1 MDQDPAE
8 RPSASRRLE
17 RPPGERYDQPV
28 DAAERATGSVTRAV
42 AFAIPAAMISLFVYV
57 GFAGPLAFSG
67 GLVIVGIFA
76 GRIVGLAARTG
87 AGSAVPRER
96 SVLIAL
102 GVTLA
107 WFLLSQVAVW
117 LYAQSEGGVLPIVD
131 YLAQAFGPIVPLTG
145 IAAAV
150 ATWLSAR

>member
-1 MDQDPAE
+1 MDHDPGE

-28 DAAERATGSVTRAV
+28 VAAAGASGSVTRAV
-42 AFAIPAAMISLFVYV
+42 ALAIPAAVISLFVYV

-67 GLVIVGIFA
+67 GLVIVGIFS
-76 GRIVGLAARTG
+76 GQIIGLATRTG
-87 AGSAVPRER
+87 AGSTVPRRR

-107 WFLLSQVAVW
+107 WFALSQVATW
-117 LYAQSEGGVLPIVD
+117 LYARSEGGVLPIVD
-131 YLAQAFGPIVPLTG
+131 YLAQAFGIIVPLAG
-145 IAAAV
+145 VAAAIG
-150 ATWLSAR
+150 AWWSAR